1 MKILGIDVGYD
12 RCGYA
17 IFDLHSPMTPVDYGL
32 IVTEKNVEMR
42 LRLRKL
48 RNSLHENLSVH
59 DVELVVLEK
68 LFYNRKNTVFEK
80 ICMAKGVIMEFFAD
94 LKVIELEPKKVKKDI
109 LGSGDL
115 NKSDIKRIL
124 KRIIHVDDMDRLKD
138 DVIDSIL
145 LAYYGVRL
153 VQFYGVK

>member
-1 MKILGIDVGYD
+1 MKILGIDIGYD

-17 IFDLHSPMTPVDYGL
+17 VFDLRSPIGPIDYGL

-48 RNSLHENLSVH
+48 KNALYENLSSH
-59 DVELVVLEK
+59 NIELVVLEK

-94 LKVIELEPKKVKKDI
+94 IKVIELEPKKVKKDI

-124 KRIIHVDDMDRLKD
+124 KRIIHVDNMDRLKD
-138 DVIDSIL
+138 DVIDAIL
-145 LAYYGVRL
+145 LGYYGVRL
-153 VQFYGVK
+153 VQFYGIK